1 MSVNTP
7 AAMSPMIRSL
17 LRLWCHETTRT
28 YSDRLFSQEQRLWFS
43 SLLRET
49 VEEFF
54 CSDSSEAEME
64 ILCEEQEELPKNTS
78 GECLMMLEF
87 SRSLKKAIIYLLQ
100 ESGDWSSLA

>member
-64 ILCEEQEELPKNTS
+64 MLAGEQEDIPKNTS
-78 GECLMMLEF
+78 GGCIVMLEF
-87 SRSLKKAIIYLLQ
+87 SRSLKEVIIYLLQ
-100 ESGDWSSLA
+100 ESGDW